1 MRKPNNDSKLMR
13 TIIVVDY
20 DPAWPEV
27 FQQLLSK
34 VWPLVSDFAL
44 SVEHVGSTAVPGLS
58 AKPIIDLSIVVS
70 SEAEIRLAIER
81 LATIGYLHRGNLGIE
96 GREAFHSPDGL
107 PPHHLYVCPQG
118 GLGLQN
124 QLAVRDFLRL
134 HRETAQAYG
143 ELKKRLARE
152 FPHDI
157 ESYIDGKTD
166 FLLDVLQRAGLPP
179 DRLKAI
185 EIANRKR

>member
-1 MRKPNNDSKLMR
+1 MR

-44 SVEHVGSTAVPGLS
+44 SVEHVGSTEVPGLA

-70 SEAEIRLAIER
+70 SEAEVQLAIER
-81 LATIGYLHRGNLGIE
+81 LATIGYLHRGNLGVD
-96 GREAFHSPDGL
+96 GREAFQSPAES
-107 PPHHLYVCPQG
+107 PAHHLYACPQG
-118 GLGLQN
+118 SLGLQN
-124 QLAVRDFLRL
+124 HLAVRGYLRL

-152 FPHDI
+152 FPYDI
-157 ESYIDGKTD
+157 ESYVDGKTD

-179 DRLKAI
+179 DGLKAI

>member
-1 MRKPNNDSKLMR
+1 MR

-20 DPAWPEV
+20 DPAWPEI

-44 SVEHVGSTAVPGLS
+44 SVEHVGSTAVPGLA
-58 AKPIIDLSIVVS
+58 AKPIIDLSIVMP
-70 SEAEIRLAIER
+70 SEVEIQLAIER

-96 GREAFHSPDGL
+96 GREAFHSPAGL
-107 PPHHLYVCPQG
+107 PLHHLYVCPTG

-152 FPHDI
+152 FSHDI
-157 ESYIDGKTD
+157 ESYIDGKTA

>member
-1 MRKPNNDSKLMR
+1 MR

-20 DPAWPEV
+20 DPAWPEI

-44 SVEHVGSTAVPGLS
+44 SVEHVGSTAVPGLA
-58 AKPIIDLSIVVS
+58 AKPIIDLSIVMP
-70 SEAEIRLAIER
+70 SEAEIQLAIER

-96 GREAFHSPDGL
+96 GREAFHSPAGL
-107 PPHHLYVCPQG
+107 PLHHLYVCPTG

-152 FPHDI
+152 FSHDI
-157 ESYIDGKTD
+157 ESYIDGKTA

>member
-1 MRKPNNDSKLMR
+1 MRAEFMR

-44 SVEHVGSTAVPGLS
+44 SVEHVGSTAVPGLA

-70 SEAEIRLAIER
+70 SEAEVQLAIER
-81 LATIGYLHRGNLGIE
+81 LATIGYVHRGNLGVE
-96 GREAFHSPDGL
+96 GREAFQSPAES
-107 PPHHLYVCPQG
+107 PAHHLYVCPHG
-118 GLGLQN
+118 SPGLQN
-124 QLAVRDFLRL
+124 HLAVRDYLRL